1 MVKVYLLVLLTLIFF
16 ATGCEEKKPSPETE
30 SKGDEQSLKQTN
42 QDATDS
48 NVKNNTGSYDL
59 NDFFD
64 DNSELNSQVDIIFN
78 KLNDSQR
85 VAQMIVVAVGIHG
98 KPESVVSNLI
108 AKNRIGG
115 VLLLKGSK
123 SEFQKY
129 VSNFKSKAAESNSIP
144 LIFSADAE
152 PSLIN
157 IKMSGVKK
165 VDPTNSISNIKES
178 KESAIQIS
186 DILKE
191 IGVNQNY
198 APVCDLSF
206 NEEIIGNRSYGS
218 NIDNVIEL
226 AGEFISETQNANI
239 IATAKH
245 FPGHGNVKG
254 DSHKDLV
261 FINGEMK
268 ELRVFEE
275 IIKNNVISVMVGH
288 IAVNNNSE
296 YDTDGK
302 PSTLSGK
309 IVTGLLK
316 GKLKFSGLVVTDA
329 MNMNGVNKF
338 PSPSLNAIK
347 AGCDM
352 VIMPS
357 DEVKLINSVVS
368 EMQQDKAF
376 RNQIYDSVKKII
388 RAKICLGLFKK

>member
-1 MVKVYLLVLLTLIFF
+1 MLVLLTLIFF

-85 VAQMIVVAVGIHG
+85 VAQMIVVVVGIHG

-165 VDPTNSISNIKES
+165 LIRQTQY
-178 KESAIQIS
+178 QIS
-186 DILKE
+186 KS
-191 IGVNQNY
+191 Q
-198 APVCDLSF
+198 
-206 NEEIIGNRSYGS
+206 
-218 NIDNVIEL
+218 
-226 AGEFISETQNANI
+226 
-239 IATAKH
+239 
-245 FPGHGNVKG
+245 
-254 DSHKDLV
+254 
-261 FINGEMK
+261 
-268 ELRVFEE
+268 
-275 IIKNNVISVMVGH
+275 
-288 IAVNNNSE
+288 
-296 YDTDGK
+296 
-302 PSTLSGK
+302 
-309 IVTGLLK
+309 
-316 GKLKFSGLVVTDA
+316 
-329 MNMNGVNKF
+329 
-338 PSPSLNAIK
+338 
-347 AGCDM
+347 
-352 VIMPS
+352 
-357 DEVKLINSVVS
+357 
-368 EMQQDKAF
+368 
-376 RNQIYDSVKKII
+376 RNLPYRFLTS
-388 RAKICLGLFKK
+388 